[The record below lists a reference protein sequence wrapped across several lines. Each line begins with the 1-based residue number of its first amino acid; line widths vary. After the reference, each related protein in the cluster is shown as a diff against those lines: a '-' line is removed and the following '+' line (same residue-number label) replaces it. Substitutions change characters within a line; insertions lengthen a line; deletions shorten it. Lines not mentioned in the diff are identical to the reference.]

1 MDRYEHIFPSYFPDN
16 CPPDEATDEE
26 KELFRLCSGPELTE
40 DDFLSLYNKD
50 PEKWANNIQAYGLSV
65 LESKEDC
72 DRVRRINAK
81 LRRLYPFCASGKNNS
96 DRGKILNTPSN
107 TNPRHF
113 TWWVYEDVK
122 PHTFF
127 DICIEGGGNSE

>member
-1 MDRYEHIFPSYFPDN
+1 MDQYEHKYPSYFPED

-26 KELFRLCSGPELTE
+26 KVLFRLCSGTELTE
-40 DDFLSLYNKD
+40 NDFLSLYNMN
-50 PEKWANNIQAYGLSV
+50 PEKWVNKIQAYGISV

-72 DRVRRINAK
+72 DRARRINGK
-81 LRRLYPFCASGKNNS
+81 LRKRYPYCASGKNNAE
-96 DRGKILNTPSN
+96 RGRILNTPSN

-113 TWWVYEDVK
+113 TWWVYEGIK

-127 DICIEGGGNSE
+127 EICDEGVGNSE

>member
-1 MDRYEHIFPSYFPDN
+1 MDQCEHKYPSYFPDN

-26 KELFRLCSGPELTE
+26 KVLFRLCSGSELSE
-40 DDFLSLYNKD
+40 NDFLPLYNKN
-50 PEKWANNIQAYGLSV
+50 PEKWANTIQAYGISV

-72 DRVRRINAK
+72 DRARRINGK
-81 LRRLYPFCASGKNNS
+81 LREQYPFCASGKNNS
-96 DRGKILNTPSN
+96 YRGRILNTPSK

-113 TWWVYEDVK
+113 TWWVYEGVK

-127 DICIEGGGNSE
+127 EIYTEGGGNSE